1 MCLCQ
6 LHICSTLPLTI
17 VLSWL
22 GVLNVLVVSLSLVG
36 EYPPQVHIKP
46 ALDVQKIENVRTCLD
61 FLQYYDV
68 PVQDIAAVGK
78 RAKKKKK
85 TRDDV

>member
-1 MCLCQ
+1 M
-6 LHICSTLPLTI
+6 
-17 VLSWL
+17 
-22 GVLNVLVVSLSLVG
+22 LNVLVISLSLVG

-85 TRDDV
+85 QGMMFNDVMWKTLCVKKLFSYLNN

>member
-1 MCLCQ
+1 MVKVFAFISYL
-6 LHICSTLPLTI
+6 I
-17 VLSWL
+17 
-22 GVLNVLVVSLSLVG
+22 SLSLVG
-36 EYPPQVHIKP
+36 DYPPQVHIKP

-78 RAKKKKK
+78 REKKRK

>member
-1 MCLCQ
+1 M
-6 LHICSTLPLTI
+6 
-17 VLSWL
+17 
-22 GVLNVLVVSLSLVG
+22 LNVLFILVISLSLVG

-68 PVQDIAAVGK
+68 PVQDIAAVDIVKGNLK
-78 RAKKKKK
+78 VVLALCHCLCRCFSPGEGSSKS
-85 TRDDV
+85 